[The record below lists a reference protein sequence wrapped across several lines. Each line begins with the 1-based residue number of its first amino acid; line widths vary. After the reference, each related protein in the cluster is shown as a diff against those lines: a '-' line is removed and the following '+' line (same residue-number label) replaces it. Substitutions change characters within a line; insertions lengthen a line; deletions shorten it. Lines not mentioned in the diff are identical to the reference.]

1 MEILKLFKKRYS
13 DFRTYATFN
22 RKPFFDIA
30 KKYCEEDK
38 KILDIGAGDGA
49 FADYVDKKDIY
60 LLDGNEMSCE
70 KLREKYKNVFNHK
83 IPKVFDFS
91 NNFFDV
97 IHCSHVIEHLE
108 YSDAYEFIKEL
119 DRILKPGGILII
131 SAPLMYTGFY
141 NDFSHIKPYNPAVL
155 LKYLVNGI
163 SDSSTSTIIS
173 SSYKKENLVYRHTFT
188 QDIPIKS
195 FGNKDSLLNKM
206 FYLLHLIKLRL
217 GFGIYEKSGFTLV
230 LKKN

>member
-70 KLREKYKNVFNHK
+70 KLREKYKNVCNHK
-83 IPKVFDFS
+83 IPKVFYF
-91 NNFFDV
+91 
-97 IHCSHVIEHLE
+97 
-108 YSDAYEFIKEL
+108 
-119 DRILKPGGILII
+119 
-131 SAPLMYTGFY
+131 
-141 NDFSHIKPYNPAVL
+141 
-155 LKYLVNGI
+155 
-163 SDSSTSTIIS
+163 
-173 SSYKKENLVYRHTFT
+173 
-188 QDIPIKS
+188 
-195 FGNKDSLLNKM
+195 
-206 FYLLHLIKLRL
+206 
-217 GFGIYEKSGFTLV
+217 
-230 LKKN
+230 